1 MDIKFN
7 NKEQEAQ
14 AFDKENQKIGY
25 CQFEIKDEN
34 TWAITHTVVDNGH
47 QGEGIA
53 GKLLDNVCENAK
65 KENVKII
72 PVCSYAVKKFDDNPE
87 KYGDLDAR

>member
-1 MDIKFN
+1 MIIKFN

-14 AFDKENQKIGY
+14 AFDQENQKIGY
-25 CQFEIKDEN
+25 CQFEKEDDKW
-34 TWAITHTVVDNGH
+34 TITHTVVDQRH

-53 GKLLDNVCENAK
+53 GKLLDNVCENAR

-72 PVCSYAVKKFDDNPE
+72 PVCSYAVKKFDENPE

>member
-1 MDIKFN
+1 MIIKFN
-7 NKEQEAQ
+7 KEEQEAQ

-25 CQFEIKDEN
+25 CQFEKEDNKWI
-34 TWAITHTVVDNGH
+34 ITHTVVDDGH

-53 GKLLDNVCENAK
+53 GKLLDNVCENAR

-87 KYGDLDAR
+87 KYSDLDAR